1 MDKIKYMF
9 WNQKNQQDF
18 TEKYLESTK
27 KNALRYW
34 VLVYILLILIYT
46 LTLSFV
52 SGYLAG
58 NKYTNFDAV
67 VNLLISGL
75 LSLITGIISYFFGIE
90 IGKKAESKDGKT
102 NPTEE
107 IK

>member
-1 MDKIKYMF
+1 MQLFNRNK
-9 WNQKNQQDF
+9 QTF

-46 LTLSFV
+46 LTLSFL

-90 IGKKAESKDGKT
+90 IGKKSESKEVKVD
-102 NPTEE
+102 PIEE